1 MKKHENLTIWPPM
14 VHVDCG
20 GGATMAIVNAANQD
34 THLEWLQRYASEETV
49 VKNRYI
55 VAGILESYDYLL
67 SDNMTQSEA
76 IERLKKLRSAR
87 KTLLSL

>member
-1 MKKHENLTIWPPM
+1 M

-20 GGATMAIVNAANQD
+20 DGATMAIVNAANQD
-34 THLEWLQRYASEETV
+34 TRLEWLQRYASEETV

-67 SDNMTQSEA
+67 SGNLTEKA
-76 IERLKKLRSAR
+76 AVERLKKLRRAR
-87 KTLLSL
+87 NTLLSL